1 MTQFIGGAMPQFRAM
16 ANDNSLR
23 RLGVRAVSGRAVSG
37 RAVSGR
43 AVSGRA
49 RSYATPWWPGSGFM
63 GDAATDYGPQ
73 SSDFFSWGALFATAG
88 VNSRLGYMGV
98 TRDVNNSPLLGATV
112 KLFLTADDSKVTPDI
127 TSDLNTGEYVISTPY
142 YAPHW
147 IKVKKAGSPDVQGV
161 SVDTIY
167 PNV

>member
-1 MTQFIGGAMPQFRAM
+1 MGA
-16 ANDNSLR
+16 
-23 RLGVRAVSGRAVSG
+23 
-37 RAVSGR
+37 
-43 AVSGRA
+43 
-49 RSYATPWWPGSGFM
+49 
-63 GDAATDYGPQ
+63 Q
-73 SSDFFSWGALFATAG
+73 SPDFFSWGSIFSTAG

-98 TRDVNNSPLLGATV
+98 TRDVNNSPLGGATV

-127 TSDLNTGEYVISTPY
+127 VSDSLSGEYVISTPY

-147 IKVKKAGSPDVQGV
+147 IKVKKAGTPDVQGV

>member
-1 MTQFIGGAMPQFRAM
+1 MTQFIGNANPQFRAQ

-37 RAVSGR
+37 RAR
-43 AVSGRA
+43 N
-49 RSYATPWWPGSGFM
+49 YATPWWPGSGFM
-63 GDAATDYGPQ
+63 GDQSTDYGSQ
-73 SSDFFSWGALFATAG
+73 SADFVSWGAIFSTSG

-98 TRDVNNSPLLGATV
+98 TRDVNGSPLPSATV
-112 KLFLTADDSKVTPDI
+112 KLFLTADDSKVTPDV
-127 TSDLNTGEYVISTPY
+127 TSDALSGEYVISTPY

-147 IKVKKAGSPDVQGV
+147 IKVKKAGTPDVQGV

>member
-1 MTQFIGGAMPQFRAM
+1 MTQFIGNARPQVRAQ

-43 AVSGRA
+43 A
-49 RSYATPWWPGSGFM
+49 RSFATPWWPGSGFM
-63 GDAATDYGPQ
+63 GDAAVDCGAQ
-73 SSDFFSWGALFATAG
+73 AAGFFAWGSYFTPSG

-98 TRDVNNSPLLGATV
+98 TRDVNNSPLGGATV
-112 KLFLTADDSKVTPDI
+112 KLFLTADDSKVTPDV
-127 TSDLNTGEYVISTPY
+127 TSNATTGEYVISTPY

-147 IKVKKAGSPDVQGV
+147 IKIKKAGSPDVQGV

>member
-1 MTQFIGGAMPQFRAM
+1 VSQLIGNAQPNFRAQ

-23 RLGVRAVSGRAVSG
+23 RLGVRNVSGRNVSG
-37 RAVSGR
+37 RNVSGR
-43 AVSGRA
+43 K
-49 RSYATPWWPGSGFM
+49 SYATAWWPGSGFM
-63 GDAATDYGPQ
+63 GDAATDMGAQ
-73 SSDFFSWGALFATAG
+73 SPDFFSWGSIFSTAG

-98 TRDVNNSPLLGATV
+98 TRDVNNSPLGGATV

-127 TSDLNTGEYVISTPY
+127 VSDSLSGEYVISTPY

-147 IKVKKAGSPDVQGV
+147 IKVKKAGTPDVQGV